1 MDALARPTPTLDPA
15 FVLRMDRAG
24 PRYTSYPTAD
34 RFDTTFG
41 EADYLGAI
49 GRMRGGGNRPLSVYV
64 HLPHCQRICG
74 YCACNVIGTKSPAKR
89 AAYVD
94 LVLREL
100 AQVAGLEAL
109 AEHRTLGQ
117 FHFGGGTPNS
127 YSTADLTRLID
138 AVTRRFVPTAD
149 AELAIEIDPR
159 LADMTQLVALHTL
172 GMNRVSFG
180 VQDNDAR
187 VQEAIGR
194 HQSER
199 ETRTAI
205 DLARRAGFGS
215 INIDLVYGLPM
226 QTPETFERT
235 LDLVLDAVPDRVAL
249 FSFAYLPET
258 KANQRKID
266 RALLAPP
273 ELKVQM
279 LVRARERLGQ
289 AGYLAIGMDHFA
301 RPGDALGQAA
311 LDPERVRLRRNFQ
324 GYTVAPAGLGASRL
338 EVLGLGLT
346 AISDLG
352 GAYAQNHKDIERYAK
367 AVEAGRPPVERG
379 VTLTS
384 DDLGRRLL
392 IDSLMT
398 QGRIEVASLPP
409 RLQAICHDVVA
420 SRFAPLIAEG
430 LVTAEPARIVLTP
443 IGELF
448 PRLVAMTF
456 DAHLGRPVRASDPSQ
471 PARPTQFSRVV

>member
-1 MDALARPTPTLDPA
+1 
-15 FVLRMDRAG
+15 MDRAG

-34 RFDTTFG
+34 RFDTAFG
-41 EADYLGAI
+41 ASDYLGAI
-49 GRMRGGGNRPLSVYV
+49 ARMQGGGKRPLSVYV

-74 YCACNVIGTKSPAKR
+74 YCACNVIGTKSPARR

-94 LVLREL
+94 LLLREL
-100 AQVAGLEAL
+100 EQVASLGAL
-109 AEHRTLGQ
+109 ADHRTLGQ

-127 YSTADLTRLID
+127 YRTSDLTRLID
-138 AVTRRFVPTAD
+138 AVTSRFVPTAD

-159 LADMTQLVALHTL
+159 LADMTQLVALRAL

-180 VQDNDAR
+180 VQDNDDR
-187 VQEAIGR
+187 VQVAIGR

-199 ETRTAI
+199 ETRQAI
-205 DLARRAGFGS
+205 DLARRAGFPS
-215 INIDLVYGLPM
+215 VNIDLVYGLPL
-226 QTPETFERT
+226 QTNETFEKT
-235 LDLVLDAVPDRVAL
+235 LDLVLDAAPDRVAL

-258 KANQRKID
+258 KPNQRKID

-279 LVRARERLGQ
+279 LIRARERLGQ

-301 RPGDALGQAA
+301 RPTDELGKAA
-311 LDPERVRLRRNFQ
+311 LDPQRVRLRRNFQ
-324 GYTVAPAGLGASRL
+324 GYTVAPSGLGDHRL

-352 GAYAQNHKDIERYAK
+352 GAYAQNVKDIARYES
-367 AVEAGRPPVERG
+367 AVLAGRPPVERG

-384 DDLGRRLL
+384 DDLARRSL
-392 IDSLMT
+392 IDAIMT
-398 QGRIEVASLPP
+398 RGRVDTDTLPP
-409 RLQAICHDVVA
+409 ASAAICHDVIQG
-420 SRFAPLIAEG
+420 RFAPLVDEG
-430 LVTAEPARIVLTP
+430 LVTLDARGFSLTP
-443 IGELF
+443 TGELF
-448 PRLVAMTF
+448 PRLVAMAF
-456 DAHLGRPVRASDPSQ
+456 DAHLGRPVRSADPSQ